1 MTYPWQPVFPNV
13 APKDAG
19 GYPQMDGFNHR
30 GGFGVPNFD
39 QTQEKHP
46 ELGRSHENQAAHV
59 EYENLI
65 KRILTILSLGY
76 DGYDNS

>member
-1 MTYPWQPVFPNV
+1 MLEDI
-13 APKDAG
+13 PKWMDLIIAG
-19 GYPQMDGFNHR
+19 DLGCPILIKPR
-30 GGFGVPNFD
+30 K
-39 QTQEKHP
+39 KHP